1 MEQENMLAEEGI
13 NCPSEAS
20 ETGNNIPQ
28 NESAVIAESEQ
39 AVPQALPDIDF
50 STLTTEEIVT
60 RLQNL
65 VNNFPLQQLKE
76 IMDNIPEI
84 FENRYRQEEGKALA
98 DFTAD
103 GSPAE
108 DFQYNCNTKERFLS
122 LLKNYKDKKAE
133 AAKKN
138 EAEREENL
146 RIKLQLIEELK
157 ELVQK
162 EEALNQTFQ
171 EFKDIQERWRNTG
184 TVPQNRINDLLETYH
199 HHVEN
204 FYNYIKI
211 NKELRDLDLKRNFD
225 AKITLC
231 EEAEKL
237 AENSDINEAFKQLQ
251 LLHARWKE
259 IGPIHKD
266 QKETVWGRFKEAT
279 NKINDSYHNFFED
292 LKKEQENNLKLKEGL
307 CEKAAVLSEG
317 EYKTI
322 NEWHTAAQS
331 LIDLQEEWKHT
342 GLVPI
347 RERNKIYKKF
357 RSLCDAFFDRK
368 REFYKTLQAEQ
379 ENNLK
384 AKIALCEKAEALQ
397 DSTDWKVTTDKLIA
411 LQKEWKKIGAAPQK
425 YSNKV
430 WNRFRAACDIF
441 FNNKSKYLKNI
452 DTEQEKNLELKK
464 TLLEEVK
471 QFTPSDNNDA
481 TLQQLK
487 EFQAR
492 WAAIGFVPIKE
503 KEAIQDEFRKI
514 INAHFDKLNLDEF
527 DKTLEKYRAKI
538 HSLDSGEN
546 KESKIISE
554 REKLVSKIRQ
564 LETDINTWENNI
576 GFITKSN
583 KSESLIREL
592 TFKIEKTRQ
601 RLSLLHEKLKAIDTL
616 I

>member
-1 MEQENMLAEEGI
+1 MLAEEGI

-138 EAEREENL
+138 EVEREENL

-266 QKETVWGRFKEAT
+266 QKETVWERFKEAT

-583 KSESLIREL
+583 KSENLIREL

>member
-108 DFQYNCNTKERFLS
+108 DFQYNSNTKELFLS

-138 EAEREENL
+138 EVEREENL

-441 FNNKSKYLKNI
+441 FNNKSNYLKNI

>member
-108 DFQYNCNTKERFLS
+108 DFQYNSNTKELFLS

-138 EAEREENL
+138 EVEREENL

-357 RSLCDAFFDRK
+357 RSLCDAFFNRK

-441 FNNKSKYLKNI
+441 FNNKSNYLKNI

>member
-138 EAEREENL
+138 EVEREENL

-266 QKETVWGRFKEAT
+266 QKETVWERFKEAT

-576 GFITKSN
+576 GFITKIQQIGKPHPGTDLQNRKNQTKALPPSR
-583 KSESLIREL
+583 KAES
-592 TFKIEKTRQ
+592 
-601 RLSLLHEKLKAIDTL
+601 H
-616 I
+616 

>member
-108 DFQYNCNTKERFLS
+108 DFQYNSNTKELFLS

-138 EAEREENL
+138 EVEREENL

-211 NKELRDLDLKRNFD
+211 NKELRDLDLKRNLD

-441 FNNKSKYLKNI
+441 FNNKSNYLKNI

-471 QFTPSDNNDA
+471 QFTPSDNNDD

>member
-108 DFQYNCNTKERFLS
+108 DFQYNSNTKELFLS

-138 EAEREENL
+138 EVEREENL

-441 FNNKSKYLKNI
+441 FNNKSNYLKNI

-471 QFTPSDNNDA
+471 QFTPSDNNDD

-492 WAAIGFVPIKE
+492 WATIGFVPIKE

>member
-138 EAEREENL
+138 EVEREENL

-266 QKETVWGRFKEAT
+266 QKETVWERFKEAT

-527 DKTLEKYRAKI
+527 DKTLEKYRAQRI
-538 HSLDSGEN
+538 QNHQ
-546 KESKIISE
+546 
-554 REKLVSKIRQ
+554 RTR
-564 LETDINTWENNI
+564 
-576 GFITKSN
+576 
-583 KSESLIREL
+583 
-592 TFKIEKTRQ
+592 KTCQ
-601 RLSLLHEKLKAIDTL
+601 QNPPA
-616 I
+616 

>member
-13 NCPSEAS
+13 NRPSEAS

-108 DFQYNCNTKERFLS
+108 DFQYNSNTKERFLS

-441 FNNKSKYLKNI
+441 FNNKSNYLKNI

-601 RLSLLHEKLKAIDTL
+601 RLSLLQEKLKAIDTL

>member
-108 DFQYNCNTKERFLS
+108 DFQYNSNTKELFLS

-138 EAEREENL
+138 EVEREENL

-251 LLHARWKE
+251 FLHARWKE

>member
-108 DFQYNCNTKERFLS
+108 DFQYNSNTKELFLS

-138 EAEREENL
+138 EVEREENL

-171 EFKDIQERWRNTG
+171 EFKDIQERWHNTG

-441 FNNKSKYLKNI
+441 FNNKSNYLKNI

-583 KSESLIREL
+583 KSENLIREL

>member
-108 DFQYNCNTKERFLS
+108 DFQYDSNTKERFLS

-441 FNNKSKYLKNI
+441 FNNKSNYLKNI

>member
-13 NCPSEAS
+13 NRPSEAS

-108 DFQYNCNTKERFLS
+108 DFQYNSNTKERFLS

-225 AKITLC
+225 AKVTLC

-441 FNNKSKYLKNI
+441 FNNKSNYLKNI

-471 QFTPSDNNDA
+471 QFTPSDNNDD

>member
-13 NCPSEAS
+13 NRPSEAS

>member
-1 MEQENMLAEEGI
+1 M
-13 NCPSEAS
+13 
-20 ETGNNIPQ
+20 
-28 NESAVIAESEQ
+28 
-39 AVPQALPDIDF
+39 
-50 STLTTEEIVT
+50 
-60 RLQNL
+60 
-65 VNNFPLQQLKE
+65 
-76 IMDNIPEI
+76 
-84 FENRYRQEEGKALA
+84 
-98 DFTAD
+98 
-103 GSPAE
+103 
-108 DFQYNCNTKERFLS
+108 
-122 LLKNYKDKKAE
+122 
-133 AAKKN
+133 
-138 EAEREENL
+138 
-146 RIKLQLIEELK
+146 
-157 ELVQK
+157 
-162 EEALNQTFQ
+162 
-171 EFKDIQERWRNTG
+171 
-184 TVPQNRINDLLETYH
+184 
-199 HHVEN
+199 
-204 FYNYIKI
+204 
-211 NKELRDLDLKRNFD
+211 
-225 AKITLC
+225 
-231 EEAEKL
+231 
-237 AENSDINEAFKQLQ
+237 
-251 LLHARWKE
+251 
-259 IGPIHKD
+259 
-266 QKETVWGRFKEAT
+266 
-279 NKINDSYHNFFED
+279 
-292 LKKEQENNLKLKEGL
+292 

-441 FNNKSKYLKNI
+441 FNNKSNYLKNI

-492 WAAIGFVPIKE
+492 WATIGFVPIKE

>member
-108 DFQYNCNTKERFLS
+108 DFQYNSNTKELFLS

-138 EAEREENL
+138 EVEREENL

-583 KSESLIREL
+583 KSENLIREL

>member
-1 MEQENMLAEEGI
+1 MLAEEGI
-13 NCPSEAS
+13 NRPSEAS

>member
-1 MEQENMLAEEGI
+1 
-13 NCPSEAS
+13 
-20 ETGNNIPQ
+20 
-28 NESAVIAESEQ
+28 
-39 AVPQALPDIDF
+39 
-50 STLTTEEIVT
+50 
-60 RLQNL
+60 
-65 VNNFPLQQLKE
+65 
-76 IMDNIPEI
+76 MDNIPEI

>member
-108 DFQYNCNTKERFLS
+108 DFQYNSNTKERFLS

-138 EAEREENL
+138 EVEREENL

-441 FNNKSKYLKNI
+441 FNNKSNYLKNI

-527 DKTLEKYRAKI
+527 DKILEKYRAKI

-554 REKLVSKIRQ
+554 REKLVGKIRQ

>member
-108 DFQYNCNTKERFLS
+108 DFQYDSNTKERFLS

-441 FNNKSKYLKNI
+441 FNNKSNYLKNI

-583 KSESLIREL
+583 KSENLIREL

>member
-108 DFQYNCNTKERFLS
+108 DFQYNSNTKELFLS

-138 EAEREENL
+138 EVEREENL

-211 NKELRDLDLKRNFD
+211 NKELRDLDLKRNLD

-322 NEWHTAAQS
+322 NDWHTAAQS

-441 FNNKSKYLKNI
+441 FNNKSNYLKNI

-492 WAAIGFVPIKE
+492 WATIGFVPIKE

-554 REKLVSKIRQ
+554 REKLVSKLRQ

>member
-138 EAEREENL
+138 EVEREENL

-441 FNNKSKYLKNI
+441 FNNKSNYLKNI

-583 KSESLIREL
+583 KSENLIREL

>member
-13 NCPSEAS
+13 NRPSEAS

-108 DFQYNCNTKERFLS
+108 DFQYNSNTKERFLS

-138 EAEREENL
+138 ETEREENL

-441 FNNKSKYLKNI
+441 FNNKSNYLKNI

-471 QFTPSDNNDA
+471 QFTPSDNNDD

-527 DKTLEKYRAKI
+527 DKILEKYRAKI

-554 REKLVSKIRQ
+554 REKLVGKIRQ

>member
-13 NCPSEAS
+13 NRPSEAS

-251 LLHARWKE
+251 FLHARWKE

>member
-108 DFQYNCNTKERFLS
+108 DFQYNSNTKERFLS

-138 EAEREENL
+138 EVEREENL

-279 NKINDSYHNFFED
+279 NKINDSYNNFFED

-441 FNNKSKYLKNI
+441 FNNKSNYLKNI

-527 DKTLEKYRAKI
+527 DKILEKYRAKI

-554 REKLVSKIRQ
+554 REKLVGKIRQ

>member
-1 MEQENMLAEEGI
+1 MLAEEGI

-108 DFQYNCNTKERFLS
+108 DFQYNSNTKELFLS

-138 EAEREENL
+138 EVEREENL

-211 NKELRDLDLKRNFD
+211 NKELRDLDLKRNLD

-441 FNNKSKYLKNI
+441 FNNKSNYLKNI

-492 WAAIGFVPIKE
+492 WATIGFVPIKE

>member
-1 MEQENMLAEEGI
+1 
-13 NCPSEAS
+13 
-20 ETGNNIPQ
+20 
-28 NESAVIAESEQ
+28 
-39 AVPQALPDIDF
+39 
-50 STLTTEEIVT
+50 
-60 RLQNL
+60 
-65 VNNFPLQQLKE
+65 
-76 IMDNIPEI
+76 MDNIPEI

-108 DFQYNCNTKERFLS
+108 DFQYNSNTKELFLS

-138 EAEREENL
+138 EVEREENL

-251 LLHARWKE
+251 FLHARWKE

>member
-13 NCPSEAS
+13 NRPSEAS

-108 DFQYNCNTKERFLS
+108 DFQYNSNTKERFLS

-441 FNNKSKYLKNI
+441 FNNKSNYLKNI

-583 KSESLIREL
+583 KSENLIREL

>member
-13 NCPSEAS
+13 NRPSEAS

-108 DFQYNCNTKERFLS
+108 DFQYNSNTKELFLS

-138 EAEREENL
+138 EVEREENL

-251 LLHARWKE
+251 FLHARWKE

>member
-138 EAEREENL
+138 EVEREENL

-379 ENNLK
+379 GNNLK

-583 KSESLIREL
+583 KSENLIREL

>member
-13 NCPSEAS
+13 NRPSEAS

-122 LLKNYKDKKAE
+122 LLKNYKDQKAE

-317 EYKTI
+317 KYKTI

-441 FNNKSKYLKNI
+441 FNNKSNYLKNI

-503 KEAIQDEFRKI
+503 KEAIQDEFRKF